1 MNGALE
7 TLAQA
12 AARLVVDDGLEYG
25 AAKRKAARDLERRGG
40 RRSDLPSNEAV
51 EDEVREYLAL
61 FQADT
66 QPAELEALRRL
77 ALAWMQRL
85 SEFRPHLCGAV
96 WRGTATRRSMIHIE
110 LYCDDPKSAEIG
122 LLDRSIR
129 FEPCRPTRRARLVA
143 RRGAVP
149 RTGRAGVA
157 VAARARPRRSAR
169 WPQARHP
176 GPHLAGRRAG
186 TAAADARR
194 GAVTAAPTLAI
205 GGVGLAAAAGGWRA
219 RVVARRPVRTDREC
233 RERPL
238 GAAIRAARRRF
249 VGDG

>member
-25 AAKRKAARDLERRGG
+25 AAKRKAARDLERHGG
-40 RRSDLPSNEAV
+40 RRSELPSNETV

-66 QPAELEALRRL
+66 QPGELGALRHL

-96 WRGTATRRSMIHIE
+96 WRGTATRRSTVHIE
-110 LYCDDPKSAEIG
+110 LYCDDPKSAEIA

-129 FEPCRPTRRARLVA
+129 FEPVGQPDGPDVLRVDVPCRELGEPVSLFLHVLDRDDLRGGLKPDTRGRTWRGDLPALQRLM
-143 RRGAVP
+143 
-149 RTGRAGVA
+149 
-157 VAARARPRRSAR
+157 
-169 WPQARHP
+169 Q
-176 GPHLAGRRAG
+176 
-186 TAAADARR
+186 AAA
-194 GAVTAAPTLAI
+194 P
-205 GGVGLAAAAGGWRA
+205 
-219 RVVARRPVRTDREC
+219 
-233 RERPL
+233 
-238 GAAIRAARRRF
+238 
-249 VGDG
+249 